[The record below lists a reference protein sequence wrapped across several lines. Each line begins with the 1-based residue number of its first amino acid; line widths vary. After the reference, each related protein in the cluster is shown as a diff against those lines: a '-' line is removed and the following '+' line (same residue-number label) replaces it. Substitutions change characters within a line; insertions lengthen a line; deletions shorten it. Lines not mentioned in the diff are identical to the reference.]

1 MENIFLKSSNQKKIV
16 LAILLKW
23 IHFKDKLLIGIM
35 NYHLIIKGKIYP
47 ENAKFWTL
55 NTSTNIISN
64 IYEVNIHRII

>member
-1 MENIFLKSSNQKKIV
+1 MENIYLKSSNQKKVV

-23 IHFKDKLLIGIM
+23 IHFKDKLLLGIM
-35 NYHLIIKGKIYP
+35 NYHLIIKGKIYH

-64 IYEVNIHRII
+64 IYEVKIHRII